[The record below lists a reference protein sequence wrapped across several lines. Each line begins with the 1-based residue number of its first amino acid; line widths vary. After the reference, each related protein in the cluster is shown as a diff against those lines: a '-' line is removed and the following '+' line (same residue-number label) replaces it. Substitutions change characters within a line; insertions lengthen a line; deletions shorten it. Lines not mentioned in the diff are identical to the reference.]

1 MLKLRYAAILL
12 AMFVLGGVSVGG
24 IFAAMHGDGEVRVAV
39 QRLADGRTEVAVQ
52 ERQAD
57 GTWSERLLP
66 EKRFLPADAPTG
78 RWLTSS
84 AVQTG
89 VEPQEQADEQPTDEQ
104 QDEQDDASQS
114 ESAADSSQGDSQG
127 DSQGAEA
134 VSEGDAMDSGDAMA
148 GSSSN
153 VQLPNWGV
161 GGPYPGSRGGGGG
174 GGPIAPPPATT
185 FRDYERAEF
194 VRTTE
199 DDTATF
205 ALDVDQTSYRLA
217 LNWARDGYAI
227 DPNSVRAEE
236 WINSFDYGYAAPAG
250 DRFFAVASHMTA
262 HPLDDDRRLVRISI
276 QAPELE
282 DDRPLNVTLVLDA
295 SGSMGTGNRVEIA
308 RAAAESIR
316 GGLRSGDRIAVVQ
329 FSDSVIEELVVEP
342 TRSGDAAVRRSIE
355 QLRPNQSTNVQ
366 AGLDRGVQLADEMRR
381 ERPDAYH
388 YIILMSD
395 GVANV
400 DATDPF
406 AILDQVGDD
415 ADRNPLRLIAVGV
428 GIANYNDYLLEQ
440 LAQHGNGW
448 YRYLSTPEESRST
461 FSRENWLAL
470 SRPFADQARAQVV
483 WDPQAVAGWRLIGYE
498 NRVTSDQSFTEDRR
512 EFAEI
517 PSGAATTVFF
527 EIEPTAAARGGAVE
541 LGRVELRWLTP
552 TDGEARSQQA
562 AITGAAAPAA
572 SEASAL
578 LEFGALAALAADRYS
593 GLPALELEG
602 ADAATVRGQLDELRE
617 RLGGLQERL
626 GRLDA
631 YRDFRFL
638 LDHLRN
644 ALPTT
649 ASRSGYSR

>member
-1 MLKLRYAAILL
+1 MLKLQHAVILL

-24 IFAAMHGDGEVRVAV
+24 ILAVMHGGGEVRVAV
-39 QRLADGRTEVAVQ
+39 QRHADGRIEVAVQ

-57 GTWSERLLP
+57 GSWGERLLP

-89 VEPQEQADEQPTDEQ
+89 VESQEQVDQPAAGEQ
-104 QDEQDDASQS
+104 QDEQDEQDAAS
-114 ESAADSSQGDSQG
+114 ESEAAEDSSQGDSQ
-127 DSQGAEA
+127 DAGA
-134 VSEGDAMDSGDAMA
+134 VFDGDAMDDGIAGDEMA
-148 GSSSN
+148 GSSTEP
-153 VQLPNWGV
+153 QLPATG
-161 GGPYPGSRGGGGG
+161 GGPYPNSGGGGG
-174 GGPIAPPPATT
+174 GGATAPPPATT
-185 FRDYERAEF
+185 FRDYARAEF
-194 VRTTE
+194 VRTVN

-205 ALDVDQTSYRLA
+205 GLDVDQTSYYLA
-217 LNWARDGYAI
+217 RNWAQQGYVI
-227 DPNSVRAEE
+227 HPDSVRAEE
-236 WINSFDYGYAAPAG
+236 WINAFDYGYAAPVG
-250 DRFFAVASHMTA
+250 DRFFAVTSDVTT
-262 HPLDDDRRLVRISI
+262 HPLAADRRIVRIGI

-295 SGSMGTGNRVEIA
+295 SGSMGTGNRIEIA

-329 FSDSVIEELVVEP
+329 FSDGVIEGLVVEP
-342 TRSGDAAVRRSIE
+342 TRPDDAAARRSIG

-366 AGLDRGVQLADEMRR
+366 AGLDRGVQLADRMRQA
-381 ERPDAYH
+381 RPDAYN

-406 AILDQVGDD
+406 AILDQVGDA
-415 ADRNPLRLIAVGV
+415 ADRNPLRLITVGV

-483 WDPQAVAGWRLIGYE
+483 WDPQAVARWRLIGYE

-512 EFAEI
+512 EFTEI

-527 EIEPTAAARGGAVE
+527 EIEPTATARDGAVE

-552 TDGEARSQQA
+552 ADGEARSQQA
-562 AITGAAAPAA
+562 TIAGGAAPAA

-578 LEFGALAALAADRYS
+578 LEFGAIAALAADRYS
-593 GLPALELEG
+593 GLAQLQG
-602 ADAATVRGQLDELRE
+602 AEAASVRGQLDQLRE
-617 RLGGLQERL
+617 QLSGLQEQLGGLN
-626 GRLDA
+626 A
-631 YRDFRFL
+631 YRDFRSL
-638 LDHLRN
+638 LDHLRA
-644 ALPTT
+644 ALPTEPQP
-649 ASRSGYSR
+649 RSGYSR

>member
-1 MLKLRYAAILL
+1 MLKLRHAAILL

-24 IFAAMHGDGEVRVAV
+24 IFAAMHGGGEVRVAV
-39 QRLADGRTEVAVQ
+39 QRLADGRIEVAVQ
-52 ERQAD
+52 ERQTD
-57 GTWSERLLP
+57 GAWGERLLP

-89 VEPQEQADEQPTDEQ
+89 VEPQEQADEPPTDEQ
-104 QDEQDDASQS
+104 QDEQDDASES
-114 ESAADSSQGDSQG
+114 ETAEDSAQGDSQG
-127 DSQGAEA
+127 DSQGADA
-134 VSEGDAMDSGDAMA
+134 VSEGDAMDDGGDAMA
-148 GSSSN
+148 GSSTN

-161 GGPYPGSRGGGGG
+161 GGPTPGGGGG
-174 GGPIAPPPATT
+174 GGPVAPPPATT

-227 DPNSVRAEE
+227 DPDSVRAEE

-262 HPLDDDRRLVRISI
+262 HPFDADRRLVRIGI
-276 QAPELE
+276 QAPESE

-329 FSDSVIEELVVEP
+329 FSDSVIEDLVVDP
-342 TRSGDAAVRRSIE
+342 PRPGDAAARRSIE

-366 AGLDRGVQLADEMRR
+366 AGLDRGVQLADKMRR
-381 ERPDAYH
+381 TRPDAYN

-552 TDGEARSQQA
+552 ADGEARSQLA
-562 AITGAAAPAA
+562 AITGGAAPAA

-593 GLPALELEG
+593 GLSALEG
-602 ADAATVRGQLDELRE
+602 ADAAAVRGQMDELRE

-644 ALPTT
+644 ALPT
-649 ASRSGYSR
+649 AGSRSGYSR